1 VIVPEMRFRRLGDSG
16 LVVSVVGIGC
26 NNFGGRID
34 AQRTDEVVHAALD
47 AGVNLFDTADVYGS
61 PVGRSEKVL
70 GSALGRRRDK
80 AIIAT
85 KFGSDL
91 GGDLG
96 PDWGARG
103 GRRYIA
109 RAVEA
114 SLKRLNTDYI
124 DLYQIHWPDPLTP
137 VAETLSALDDLV
149 REGKVRYIGCSNYAG
164 WQVADSAWTARTG
177 NLTPFVSA
185 QNQYSLLN
193 REAERDLVPACE
205 HFGLGVLPYFPLAS
219 GLLTGKYRRGEAP
232 PAGTR
237 LSGERHG
244 QLLQEA
250 PWDTI
255 DRLSEYAAKR
265 DRTLLD
271 VAIGGLAAQP
281 AVASV
286 IAGATSAEQ
295 VHANVTAGLW
305 DPSPEDLAELDTITK
320 P

>member
-164 WQVADSAWTARTG
+164 WQVADAAWTARTG